1 MPEDEDPFSK
11 EASKPHKGHGGCG
24 NAQPTIRKEG
34 LSLVGTWKPNKA
46 NMMDDDVDM
55 PQPEKRTITPTMAYN
70 IFRNISQEDVRIMGL
85 SNDYARPEWLI
96 LSVLL
101 GRFLLTS
108 LFSCSSL
115 TFILVPPPVVRPSV
129 VSGKSS
135 SGQRAEDDLTFKLAE
150 IIRANQNLQRC
161 EQEGAP
167 EHVVREFEALLQYH
181 VATYMDNDIAGQ
193 PKAMTKSNRVSLPSS
208 MVRSWSCTNP
218 NPKIACQSD

>member
-1 MPEDEDPFSK
+1 M
-11 EASKPHKGHGGCG
+11 
-24 NAQPTIRKEG
+24 I
-34 LSLVGTWKPNKA
+34 
-46 NMMDDDVDM
+46 
-55 PQPEKRTITPTMAYN
+55 
-70 IFRNISQEDVRIMGL
+70 
-85 SNDYARPEWLI
+85 
-96 LSVLL
+96 
-101 GRFLLTS
+101 TS
-108 LFSCSSL
+108 LFFCSSL

-208 MVRSWSCTNP
+208 MVRSWSCTNRNLKKP
-218 NPKIACQSD
+218 VKSIRARLKGKEGRLRQNLMGKRVDFSARTVVCITLT